1 MYFDALTM
9 ACMVD
14 ELRAHILGGRVQQVL
29 LPDTL
34 SVGLEIYA
42 QHQRQYLLASAH
54 AQMARVQLASE
65 KLRRGVDKET
75 GLLLLLRKYV
85 RGASLSAISQ
95 PPFERT
101 LSLAFDHPEFGCT
114 KLMIEIM
121 GRHSNVILVDTAGRV
136 LDAVKRVTPQM
147 SSIRPILPNG
157 PYTPPPPQDKLPPS
171 DLTEYRLRQM
181 LNDQDPGAQVWQA
194 LVKGLYGTSPLLARE
209 ISFRALGDARARVS
223 SVERLTPLLETV
235 RELLAPLSHGQWQ
248 PTVVRDSKQAVVYA
262 PYPVTHRGTPE
273 AMPSMSLAI
282 EAYSQAR
289 ASADPYLAA
298 KRPIQEAI
306 GRARDRLERR
316 RTALKRSLH
325 EAKQADLWRQWGEW
339 ILAYAH
345 TIHPGQTELVADT
358 GQGEPLAIPLEP
370 DKTSVENA
378 QAYFARYRKAQRAA
392 EGDPARLSEV
402 QLALRD
408 LEQIETDL
416 ELATSRP
423 EIDQVRAVLIEAGH
437 LRAKKGKP
445 PKTARSQPLSLTS
458 ADGINILIGRNS
470 RQNDLVTF
478 RLARGDDWWFH
489 VRGVPGSHV
498 IVRSEKD
505 TLPPATLQRAAEL
518 AAYFSQHREET
529 DVQVDY
535 TRRRYVRRIPK
546 AAPGLVTYEQ
556 EQTIRV
562 RPRGPD

>member
-1 MYFDALTM
+1 
-9 ACMVD
+9 
-14 ELRAHILGGRVQQVL
+14 
-29 LPDTL
+29 
-34 SVGLEIYA
+34 
-42 QHQRQYLLASAH
+42 
-54 AQMARVQLASE
+54 
-65 KLRRGVDKET
+65 
-75 GLLLLLRKYV
+75 
-85 RGASLSAISQ
+85 
-95 PPFERT
+95 
-101 LSLAFDHPEFGCT
+101 
-114 KLMIEIM
+114 
-121 GRHSNVILVDTAGRV
+121 
-136 LDAVKRVTPQM
+136 
-147 SSIRPILPNG
+147 
-157 PYTPPPPQDKLPPS
+157 
-171 DLTEYRLRQM
+171 
-181 LNDQDPGAQVWQA
+181 
-194 LVKGLYGTSPLLARE
+194 
-209 ISFRALGDARARVS
+209 
-223 SVERLTPLLETV
+223 
-235 RELLAPLSHGQWQ
+235 
-248 PTVVRDSKQAVVYA
+248 
-262 PYPVTHRGTPE
+262 
-273 AMPSMSLAI
+273 
-282 EAYSQAR
+282 
-289 ASADPYLAA
+289 
-298 KRPIQEAI
+298 
-306 GRARDRLERR
+306 
-316 RTALKRSLH
+316 
-325 EAKQADLWRQWGEW
+325 
-339 ILAYAH
+339 
-345 TIHPGQTELVADT
+345 VADT
-358 GQGEPLAIPLEP
+358 GQGEPLVIPLEP

-437 LRAKKGKP
+437 LRAKKSKP

-505 TLPPATLQRAAEL
+505 TLPPATIQRAAEL